1 MTPQTS
7 ADNFFWPLMIRGMG
21 LGLLS
26 VPVSTMALSTLKGA
40 EIGQGAAFA
49 GMLRQLG
56 GSFGVALISTYL
68 SRDIVGHRSNLGEN
82 LNMYDPNVQAR
93 VNALAAGMQSKGMTP
108 NVALKTAYQMLDGS
122 VSVQATIL
130 SYMDIFLYIGILF
143 LVCVPFV
150 LIFIKRSK
158 AKVNMADAAH

>member
-1 MTPQTS
+1 M
-7 ADNFFWPLMIRGMG
+7 M
-21 LGLLS
+21 
-26 VPVSTMALSTLKGA
+26 
-40 EIGQGAAFA
+40 
-49 GMLRQLG
+49 RQLG

-68 SRDIVGHRSNLGEN
+68 SRDIVGHRTNLGDN

-93 VNALAAGMQSKGMTP
+93 VNALAAGMQSKGMAP
-108 NVALKTAYQMLDGS
+108 NVALQTAYRMLDGS

-158 AKVNMADAAH
+158 AKISMADAAH